1 MAEKRRGNDA
11 TGKIM
16 TQKDLS
22 NPFHFHLGINILSG
36 LLNTQTPARSI
47 RWGLQGAMSV
57 LCLAPC
63 SMESLQARCNVLS
76 RQIPAGHVL
85 TGTKIHPHLR
95 RGQNRAPE
103 RQLWLLCRHRAEP
116 FASLQ
121 RCCGRGRVQARC
133 SHWGHGSGLRWPL
146 GAQCVTGTVRHTAAW
161 GSHFF
166 SPVLP
171 QQTNVPGC
179 RQ

>member
-47 RWGLQGAMSV
+47 RWGLQGAMRV

-76 RQIPAGHVL
+76 
-85 TGTKIHPHLR
+85 
-95 RGQNRAPE
+95 
-103 RQLWLLCRHRAEP
+103 
-116 FASLQ
+116 
-121 RCCGRGRVQARC
+121 
-133 SHWGHGSGLRWPL
+133 
-146 GAQCVTGTVRHTAAW
+146 
-161 GSHFF
+161 
-166 SPVLP
+166 
-171 QQTNVPGC
+171 
-179 RQ
+179 